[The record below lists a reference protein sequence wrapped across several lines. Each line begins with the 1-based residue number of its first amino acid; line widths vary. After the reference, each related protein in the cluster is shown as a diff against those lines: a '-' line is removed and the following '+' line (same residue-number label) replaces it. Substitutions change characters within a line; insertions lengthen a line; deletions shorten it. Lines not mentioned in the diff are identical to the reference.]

1 MSSKENAIIFDDG
14 SIESKVLQY
23 ELKTSYDITTVSVN
37 QYQPGDLQKWIE
49 KSIEITEGL
58 LKGIVK
64 IILHFPFEDYVQK
77 DIRTEMMELQRKNP
91 NLRIIAWYEQAPR
104 DNIKNRAA
112 NYGIV
117 AEPKHDYVKEM
128 DNMEEELSDTEPFK
142 PYEEV
147 PGKPNR
153 VQEQLKDI
161 KETVID
167 PDDEM
172 KREYSVEYL
181 KEVGDIPVSDTP
193 MRPSEEIREDI
204 KNIASD
210 IITNVESEGFTLHKD
225 EPKKKGKK
233 KKWNI

>member
-1 MSSKENAIIFDDG
+1 MSKESAIIFDDG
-14 SIESKVLQY
+14 SIESKVLQH

-58 LKGIVK
+58 LKGIIKV
-64 IILHFPFEDYVQK
+64 ILHFPFEDYVQK

-91 NLRIIAWYEQAPR
+91 NLRIIPWYEQAPR
-104 DNIKNRAA
+104 DGIKNRAA

-117 AEPKHDYVKEM
+117 AEPIKLDKPLREFRIT
-128 DNMEEELSDTEPFK
+128 DTGEIEIDKVEPPK
-142 PYEEV
+142 SPTLTS
-147 PGKPNR
+147 R
-153 VQEQLKDI
+153 D
-161 KETVID
+161 ID

-172 KREYSVEYL
+172 KAN
-181 KEVGDIPVSDTP
+181 VS
-193 MRPSEEIREDI
+193 
-204 KNIASD
+204 NIASD